1 MLPNNTIW
9 WLSTNGQKI
18 WIESKDLEQDKF
30 KEKGYN
36 IKRDTIFHTGQAV
49 GELTTSRLE
58 SRKRKDAWIVK
69 VESVID
75 IYPELVEEIRKKEI
89 ENKKKKRDQT
99 SKNARRA
106 VPKAF
111 ITREAPKKESTKTD
125 NMPDRNVETK
135 DVDTLGD
142 TNIYKYMNMSKDVNV
157 PKAENVS
164 KDDSVSK
171 DTIDHD
177 SDKEPRRIKEPKK
190 DSFDVNGPYV
200 SWIKEEVEK
209 SPDGI
214 KMSFPSIKEK
224 MGGEFMNMHDL
235 RIFFGLQKI
244 LLNVGI
250 KVEQG
255 YKAREHAIVM
265 KKIS

>member
-1 MLPNNTIW
+1 MISGMLPNNTIW

-36 IKRDTIFHTGQAV
+36 VKRDTIFHTGQAV

-75 IYPELVEEIRKKEI
+75 IYPELVEEIHKKEV
-89 ENKKKKRDQT
+89 ENKKKKRDLT
-99 SKNARRA
+99 SKNVRRA

-111 ITREAPKKESTKTD
+111 IAREVPKKEPAKTD
-125 NMPDRNVETK
+125 SVPDKNVEIK
-135 DVDTLGD
+135 DVDKLKD
-142 TNIYKYMNMSKDVNV
+142 TNAYKYVNTSKDINAI
-157 PKAENVS
+157 KDENVS
-164 KDDSVSK
+164 KD
-171 DTIDHD
+171 TMDHD
-177 SDKEPRRIKEPKK
+177 SDKEPRNIKEPKK
-190 DSFDVNGPYV
+190 DSFDVNDPYV
-200 SWIKEEVEK
+200 LWIKEEVEK

-224 MGGEFMNMHDL
+224 MGDEFMNMHDL

-244 LLNVGI
+244 LSNVGI